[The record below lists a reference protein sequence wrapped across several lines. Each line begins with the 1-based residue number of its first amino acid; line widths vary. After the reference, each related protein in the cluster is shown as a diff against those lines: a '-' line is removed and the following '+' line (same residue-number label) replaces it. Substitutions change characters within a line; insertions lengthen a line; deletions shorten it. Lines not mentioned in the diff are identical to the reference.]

1 MGEISELTVQD
12 SENEGGNSAAVAA
25 NISAA
30 AVTKYGIRYLVYTS
44 LDYSKGLIGIF
55 YS

>member
-12 SENEGGNSAAVAA
+12 SEHEGGSSAAVAA
-25 NISAA
+25 DVSAA
-30 AVTKYGIRYLVYTS
+30 AVTKYGIRYLVYTG
-44 LDYSKGLIGIF
+44 LNYSKGLIGIF